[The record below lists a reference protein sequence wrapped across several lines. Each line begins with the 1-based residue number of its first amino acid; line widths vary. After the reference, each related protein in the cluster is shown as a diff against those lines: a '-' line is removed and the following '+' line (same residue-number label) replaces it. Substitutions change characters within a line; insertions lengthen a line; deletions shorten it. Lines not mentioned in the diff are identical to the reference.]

1 MMQGRLVL
9 PVIALG
15 SLLSGCTQPQ
25 GGWQHDAVHR
35 DTFIPET
42 HRRHVVVVANS
53 SPETPGSSEIQKE
66 TAQIQADTAR
76 LTYQDRVFLAFSVCQ
91 HDQPD
96 IASQE
101 GHECALVAREVM
113 RINADTAARSAA
125 IMGGKD

>member
-42 HRRHVVVVANS
+42 HRRHVVVVAHP
-53 SPETPGSSEIQKE
+53 SPETPGPSEIQKE

-76 LTYQDRVFLAFSVCQ
+76 LAYQDRVFLAFSACQ
-91 HDQPD
+91 HDQRLPALHRLQPPLRIIVGRISLVSLDGPD
-96 IASQE
+96 HGEDQQ
-101 GHECALVAREVM
+101 
-113 RINADTAARSAA
+113 
-125 IMGGKD
+125 